1 MWKLAFRNVLRH
13 KARSGMTLLAII
25 AGVVGLILSG
35 GFVQDIFTQLGEVL
49 IHSQSGHMQVA
60 KSGYFERGA
69 RSPDKYLIDDSERL
83 RRKIQ
88 EVNAVDDVM
97 GRLFFSGLINNG
109 RSDLPII
116 GEGIEPER
124 ENKLGSGMV
133 ISSGRR
139 LGDKDDHGMMIGHG
153 LAHAMKLVPGDWANL
168 VINTPDGSL
177 NSIEFQV
184 VGTFQTFSKDYDAHA
199 VRIPLAAAQD
209 LLATQGVNTM
219 VVALK
224 RTQDTEAVESALI
237 ERHKS
242 AGLEINNWLKLNDFY
257 VKTVE
262 MYDAQFG
269 ILRVIILLMVLL
281 SVANSVNMSV
291 FERVGEFGTMMAL
304 GNRSRRIFELIMA
317 ENAIIGL
324 TGASAGVL
332 LGIALA
338 LIISAI
344 GIPMPPPPNS
354 DLTYTAHISI
364 VPSVIASAFA
374 VGLVATVLAAILP
387 ALRVRRI
394 PVVDAL
400 RQNI

>member
-1 MWKLAFRNVLRH
+1 MWKLALRNVFRH
-13 KARSGMTLLAII
+13 KTRTGMTLLAII
-25 AGVVGLILSG
+25 VGVVGLILSG
-35 GFVQDIFTQLGEVL
+35 GFVRDIFTQLGEVL
-49 IHSQSGHMQVA
+49 IHSQSGHLQVA
-60 KSGYFERGA
+60 KSGYFERGGH
-69 RSPDKYLIDDSERL
+69 RPDKFMIENSSEL
-83 RRKIQ
+83 SKVIKGSP
-88 EVNAVDDVM
+88 AVQDVM
-97 GRLFFSGLINNG
+97 ARVFFSGLLNNG
-109 RSDLPII
+109 RSDQPII
-116 GEGIEPER
+116 GEGVEPER

-133 ISSGRR
+133 ISAGRR
-139 LGDKDDHGMMIGHG
+139 LTDQDANGMMIGHG
-153 LAHAMKLVPGDWANL
+153 LAKALKLSPGDWTNL

-177 NSIEFQV
+177 NSLEFEV

-199 VRIPLAAAQD
+199 VRIPLAAAQE
-209 LLATQGVNTM
+209 LLATEGVNTL

-224 RTQDTEAVESALI
+224 RTQDTESVEEDLLRRFAG
-237 ERHKS
+237 K
-242 AGLEINNWLKLNDFY
+242 GLEVNNWLKLNEFY
-257 VKTVE
+257 AQTVE

-269 ILRVIILLMVLL
+269 ILRIIILLMVLL

-304 GNRSRRIFELIMA
+304 GNRSRRVFGLIIA

-324 TGASAGVL
+324 TGAICGVL
-332 LGIALA
+332 LGIVLA

-364 VPSVIASAFA
+364 VPSVVAGAFT
-374 VGLVATVLAAILP
+374 VGLIATILAAIVP
-387 ALRVRRI
+387 AMRVRHI